1 MERFA
6 LRHAGLHME
15 LATKEELE
23 SPEKGLNCSL
33 GRPMFG
39 QSAVRHETNEERM

>member
-15 LATKEELE
+15 LVTKEELE
-23 SPEKGLNCSL
+23 SPEKGLNL
-33 GRPMFG
+33 LVGQPNVRPIG
-39 QSAVRHETNEERM
+39 S